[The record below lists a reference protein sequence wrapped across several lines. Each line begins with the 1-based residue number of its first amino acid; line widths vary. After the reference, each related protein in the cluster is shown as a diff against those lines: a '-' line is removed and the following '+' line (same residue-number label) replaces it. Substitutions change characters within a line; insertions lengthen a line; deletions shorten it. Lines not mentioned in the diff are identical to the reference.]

1 MTLIWDRIELFT
13 LFFARAAGFIY
24 LLPVT
29 GNRMVPIIAKTGLS
43 VFISI
48 ILLLSSKL
56 APIPVP
62 HETMGYI
69 FNVSIEVFIGLTL
82 GFVTLFLFSGVQVAG
97 EIVSMQMGLA
107 MAKMVDPGFQARL
120 SVVAQFQMFLALL
133 FYLAI
138 DGHHFL
144 LRGFA
149 YSYEVIPIFS
159 NIQVTGVVELIF
171 RMAGYI
177 FVVAVK
183 IGAPVIVSLLLAN
196 IALGILA
203 RTVPQMNIFMV
214 GLPLRLLLGIISLA
228 FTVRMF
234 HQIFRFLW
242 GRFQDDFM
250 LLLHAF

>member
-1 MTLIWDRIELFT
+1 MTLVWERIELFA

-24 LLPVT
+24 LMPVT
-29 GNRMVPIIAKTGLS
+29 GNRMVPIVAKTGLS
-43 VFISI
+43 VFVSI
-48 ILLLSSKL
+48 ILLLSTKMTT
-56 APIPVP
+56 IPVP
-62 HETMGYI
+62 RETMSFV
-69 FNVSIEVFIGLTL
+69 FNVSVEVFIGLTL
-82 GFVTLFLFSGVQVAG
+82 GFVTLFLFSGIQVAG
-97 EIVSMQMGLA
+97 EIVGMQMGLA
-107 MAKMVDPGFQARL
+107 MAKMVDPGFQAQL
-120 SVVAQFQMFLALL
+120 SIVAQFQMFMALL
-133 FYLAI
+133 FYLVI

-159 NIQVTGVVELIF
+159 NIQITGVVELIL
-171 RMAGYI
+171 RMAVHI

-183 IGAPVIVSLLLAN
+183 IGSPVVVALLLAN

-242 GRFQDDFM
+242 GRFQEDFM
-250 LLLHAF
+250 LLIHAF